1 MADAALFPRVHTM
14 VLCDEIRRGSGDPNT
29 FDLLGVRTR
38 IEAPGFPYIHPLLRV
53 YMQVS
58 GRQGNARCHLTV
70 QPADTDSAL
79 YASGDKPIALQGPLS
94 IVSVAWR
101 IKDCVFPRP
110 GLCYVQ
116 AYFGTKLLN
125 ERLLALTDR
134 GGMSN
139 GRQTA

>member
-1 MADAALFPRVHTM
+1 MANAALFPRVHAM

-29 FDLLGVRTR
+29 FDLLGVRTQ
-38 IEAPGFPYIHPLLRV
+38 IEAPDFPYKHPLLRV

-58 GRQGNARCHLTV
+58 GRQGSARCHLAV
-70 QPADTDSAL
+70 QQADTDTPL
-79 YASGDKPIALQGPLS
+79 YGSGDKEIALQGPLS
-94 IVSVAWR
+94 IVSVVWR

-110 GLCYVQ
+110 GLYYVQ

-125 ERLLALTDR
+125 ERLLILTDR

-139 GRQTA
+139 GRRTA